1 MKICKFIYEIMKNLL
16 YLTEILLCDCWLK
29 KVFPVLLLL
38 KVIFFKYLK
47 LVILWH
53 FRYLIQY
60 QEAIPCEQ
68 VVSTLC
74 DIKQAYTQFGGKS
87 YYIILICLGVFFA
100 VES

>member
-1 MKICKFIYEIMKNLL
+1 MWLL
-16 YLTEILLCDCWLK
+16 IK
-29 KVFPVLLLL
+29 KV
-38 KVIFFKYLK
+38 ISCIIIIFKYLK
-47 LVILWH
+47 LVILNVCLIILSQH

-74 DIKQAYTQFGGKS
+74 DIKQAYTQFGGKF
-87 YYIILICLGVFFA
+87 YYIILICLGFYFA

>member
-1 MKICKFIYEIMKNLL
+1 MKNLL
-16 YLTEILLCDCWLK
+16 YLTELLLCDCWWK

-47 LVILWH
+47 LVILNVCLILSH